1 MKLLPYLV
9 RSRKV
14 ATIGGRR
21 RVIASPYDIAQI
33 GSPSARAERR
43 KGEAR
48 LRRAKRRGTLDPDY
62 NE

>member
-21 RVIASPYDIAQI
+21 RVIASPYDIDQI
-33 GSPSARAERR
+33 AGPAAMKKRR